1 MKSNFKD
8 NFINLP
14 ILITGHVNPDGDA
27 IGSALA
33 LKLLLDSMQIDSTV
47 SFDITGDLPSNLNH
61 LPYDLI
67 TTPQVDSFD
76 TVFVF
81 DCGNSSRLGDLEE
94 IVLNSSK
101 VVVVDHHID
110 PTFGDIQIIDPKA
123 ASTTQVLYRIFKEE
137 ELPISK
143 EIADCLMTGLITDT
157 GRFQYSNTNAEV
169 FAIASD
175 LMDRGSQLSLISEN
189 IYGSIELN
197 ALKLQSEIINRLIL
211 DTDLKFIYSVV
222 YQEDYEKFN
231 TTPAETDSLID
242 VVRLAKESEIALL
255 LKEQIDG
262 SFKGSL
268 RSRTEFNVQQLAS
281 FFNGG
286 GHKAASGFSSV
297 STVDDIILNIKNEI
311 RKQI

>member
-1 MKSNFKD
+1 MKSKFKD

-67 TTPQVDSFD
+67 TTPEVDSFD

-286 GHKAASGFSSV
+286 GHKAASGFSSD

>member
-1 MKSNFKD
+1 
-8 NFINLP
+8 
-14 ILITGHVNPDGDA
+14 
-27 IGSALA
+27 
-33 LKLLLDSMQIDSTV
+33 MQIDSTV

-286 GHKAASGFSSV
+286 GHKAASGFSSD

>member
-1 MKSNFKD
+1 MKNNFKD
-8 NFINLP
+8 NFTNLP

-33 LKLLLDSMQIDSTV
+33 LKLLLDSMNIDSTV
-47 SFDITGDLPSNLNH
+47 SFDITGELPSNLNH

-67 TTPQVDSFD
+67 TTPQVDSFE

-286 GHKAASGFSSV
+286 GHKAASGFSSD

>member
-8 NFINLP
+8 NFTGLP

-33 LKLLLDSMQIDSTV
+33 LKLLLDSMHIDSTV

-67 TTPQVDSFD
+67 TTPKLDSFD

-94 IVLNSSK
+94 LVLNSSK

-197 ALKLQSEIINRLIL
+197 ALKLQSEIINR
-211 DTDLKFIYSVV
+211 
-222 YQEDYEKFN
+222 
-231 TTPAETDSLID
+231 
-242 VVRLAKESEIALL
+242 
-255 LKEQIDG
+255 
-262 SFKGSL
+262 
-268 RSRTEFNVQQLAS
+268 
-281 FFNGG
+281 
-286 GHKAASGFSSV
+286 
-297 STVDDIILNIKNEI
+297 
-311 RKQI
+311 

>member
-1 MKSNFKD
+1 MKSKFKD

-286 GHKAASGFSSV
+286 GHEAASGFSSD

>member
-1 MKSNFKD
+1 MKNNFKD
-8 NFINLP
+8 NFTSLP

-33 LKLLLDSMQIDSTV
+33 LKLLLDSMNIDSTV

-67 TTPQVDSFD
+67 TTPQVDSFE

-81 DCGNSSRLGDLEE
+81 DCGNSSRLGDLEKL
-94 IVLNSSK
+94 VLNSSK

-175 LMDRGSQLSLISEN
+175 LKDRGSQLSLISEN

-211 DTDLKFIYSVV
+211 DTDLKFIYSIV

-255 LKEQIDG
+255 LKEQNDG

-286 GHKAASGFSSV
+286 GHKAASGFSSDL
-297 STVDDIILNIKNEI
+297 TVDDIILNIKNEI

>member
-1 MKSNFKD
+1 MKNNFKD
-8 NFINLP
+8 NFTNLP

-33 LKLLLDSMQIDSTV
+33 LKLLLDSMNIDSTV
-47 SFDITGDLPSNLNH
+47 SFDFTGDLPSNLNH

-67 TTPQVDSFD
+67 TTPIVDSFD

-94 IVLNSSK
+94 LVLNSSK
-101 VVVVDHHID
+101 VVVVDNHID
-110 PTFGDIQIIDPKA
+110 PTFGDVQIIDPKA

-197 ALKLQSEIINRLIL
+197 ALKLQSEVINRLIL
-211 DTDLKFIYSVV
+211 DTDLKFIYSIV

-255 LKEQIDG
+255 LKEQTDG

-286 GHKAASGFSSV
+286 GHKAASGFSSD